1 MEVDSDGG
9 ILVSAEGTTWMLSP
23 AAVTSVTD
31 PDPQQ
36 STASGDM
43 GSEDPLGTKLWHKSI
58 ESLSKD
64 EQSKSKRVKP
74 LKRMKT
80 DLLRGCL
87 KFSRPLTKRDE
98 QFNVIYVT
106 QPKTAPRNEQKYS
119 STAQV
124 RSIIPEICLLT
135 IAVDFFSS
143 GLFSLLRDFQRQ
155 AHEQE
160 DRGLLNAA
168 QSDDLLRLKEI
179 LDANPERVLF
189 FLHSF
194 YFCR

>member
-9 ILVSAEGTTWMLSP
+9 ILVSVEGTTWMLSP

-74 LKRMKT
+74 LKRMIT
-80 DLLRGCL
+80 DLLRGWL

-98 QFNVIYVT
+98 
-106 QPKTAPRNEQKYS
+106 
-119 STAQV
+119 
-124 RSIIPEICLLT
+124 
-135 IAVDFFSS
+135 
-143 GLFSLLRDFQRQ
+143 
-155 AHEQE
+155 
-160 DRGLLNAA
+160 
-168 QSDDLLRLKEI
+168 
-179 LDANPERVLF
+179 
-189 FLHSF
+189 
-194 YFCR
+194 

>member
-1 MEVDSDGG
+1 MKVDSDGG
-9 ILVSAEGTTWMLSP
+9 ILVSVEGTTWMLSP

-74 LKRMKT
+74 LKRMIA
-80 DLLRGCL
+80 DLLRGWL

-98 QFNVIYVT
+98 
-106 QPKTAPRNEQKYS
+106 
-119 STAQV
+119 
-124 RSIIPEICLLT
+124 
-135 IAVDFFSS
+135 
-143 GLFSLLRDFQRQ
+143 
-155 AHEQE
+155 
-160 DRGLLNAA
+160 
-168 QSDDLLRLKEI
+168 
-179 LDANPERVLF
+179 
-189 FLHSF
+189 
-194 YFCR
+194 